1 MKKKATQS
9 AEWGGGVERRKHGK
23 NSVTPIHPPPAPPS
37 PRGVGGRWPW
47 LRHHWNVPH
56 RSINQRKHR
65 NIYKK
70 KTNKHTNTRNGG
82 LMLPGFYR
90 VLLLLLLLLLLLRET
105 WYIAIAPALIN
116 LQALNELIFFFAV
129 DLFFGAGFYWFSL
142 GWESSARSSIDQK
155 KKGKKRK
162 TRQCPRAGGLVCL
175 AASAVHVDGSRSP
188 NFHFNFSRLVTW
200 NPKQNS
206 KTHSNPRKPSK
217 NP

>member
-116 LQALNELIFFFAV
+116 LQASNELIFFLLLICFLAPG
-129 DLFFGAGFYWFSL
+129 FTGFHWAGSRRRDR
-142 GWESSARSSIDQK
+142 RSIK
-155 KKGKKRK
+155 KKRK
-162 TRQCPRAGGLVCL
+162 KKKNEAMPASGGSCLSSGECGPRWWITIAQLSFQLLKIG
-175 AASAVHVDGSRSP
+175 HVKP
-188 NFHFNFSRLVTW
+188 QT
-200 NPKQNS
+200 KQ
-206 KTHSNPRKPSK
+206 
-217 NP
+217 